1 MLSLVPF
8 KKGVGFLVSPLN
20 RTLISVTVDVI
31 LRETDRDLAVDRSSV
46 LEHKATLGGRN
57 GFQSFAAKSL
67 LLVADELFNLLLLR
81 VNLLPKALVM
91 MSAQL
96 YLPSRK

>member
-20 RTLISVTVDVI
+20 RTLASVTVDVI

-46 LEHKATLGGRN
+46 FFWKA
-57 GFQSFAAKSL
+57 SL
-67 LLVADELFNLLLLR
+67 SIELPLTAHDPIH
-81 VNLLPKALVM
+81 PKV
-91 MSAQL
+91 S
-96 YLPSRK
+96 SRRQPLIIQVLMVR

>member
-1 MLSLVPF
+1 MSPEDRNPVHALSRPF

-67 LLVADELFNLLLLR
+67 LLVADELFDLLLLGVVR
-81 VNLLPKALVM
+81 
-91 MSAQL
+91 
-96 YLPSRK
+96 RKI